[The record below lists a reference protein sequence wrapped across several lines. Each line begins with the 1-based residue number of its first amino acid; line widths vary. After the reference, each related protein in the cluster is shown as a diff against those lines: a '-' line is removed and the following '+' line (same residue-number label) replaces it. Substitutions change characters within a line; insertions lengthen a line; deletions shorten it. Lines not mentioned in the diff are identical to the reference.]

1 MNPTWQSED
10 DSIQLYHGDC
20 REILSALS
28 VEKVDAVITDP
39 PYGININKSQ
49 RLSISRGFGEDDWD
63 TEKIDNDFLLN
74 IISFAPVSVIWGGN
88 YYELP
93 STRCVLVWDKKNDG
107 RDFADIEMAWTNI
120 DHVARIFRMRPQ
132 NMDGGKVHPTQ
143 KPVALMMWCIE
154 QAKILT
160 GGSMVID
167 PYMGVGSTGVACVKK
182 GCKFIGIET
191 KRKYFDIA
199 VKRIENELAQLR
211 MF

>member
-1 MNPTWQSED
+1 MKPTWQSED
-10 DSIQLYHGDC
+10 GSIQLYHGDC
-20 REILSALS
+20 RKILSALS